1 MNRAAVTGQKRVIA
15 QAVILNVRLEQ
26 LAVVLDNDFR
36 LPDEPEDTFAQHLA
50 FPVFFL
56 CLAEQGLNKCLNFPE
71 FFAFSAEELIENQ
84 GFTVFDNF
92 TLCSTDETATLHGW
106 LFFICSGHME
116 SDPLPK
122 AMRRIGEAQ
131 SPVGSALIDQAKR
144 DQGFDSPM
152 LHAEPEREISRVF
165 LCRF

>member
-1 MNRAAVTGQKRVIA
+1 MNRAAVAGQKRVIA

-92 TLCSTDETATLHGW
+92 TLCSTQNPREKSPG
-106 LFFICSGHME
+106 FFFAVFCPFLAASLKIGH
-116 SDPLPK
+116 SARKTSLGNRPH
-122 AMRRIGEAQ
+122 MRRNRAKQ
-131 SPVGSALIDQAKR
+131 SASL
-144 DQGFDSPM
+144 
-152 LHAEPEREISRVF
+152 
-165 LCRF
+165 